1 MVVWHSFYRWL
12 RPSVSILS
20 SFRRKV
26 SPPQFETLNEF
37 TDESDESKK
46 NSPDEPVDLEHEAV
60 ERTDMKQPNPVDIG
74 KYNVRTVCVYGYY
87 LLWPTKHQ
95 FNMFKTNLL

>member
-1 MVVWHSFYRWL
+1 MLSWLYDIVFINVLDHSYRYFL
-12 RPSVSILS
+12 L
-20 SFRRKV
+20 FRRKV

-46 NSPDEPVDLEHEAV
+46 NSPDEPVDVEHEEV

-74 KYNVRTVCVYGYY
+74 KYRACSRVTFGLTY
-87 LLWPTKHQ
+87 Q
-95 FNMFKTNLL
+95 ASI